1 MVSFHWFIILNLL
14 LDFCLQIVRFFLPI
28 VFLILILFLSLVR
41 MTRED
46 RGEQSIERK
55 ELKMNMIGIRKAL
68 HLILVVKKC
77 M

>member
-1 MVSFHWFIILNLL
+1 
-14 LDFCLQIVRFFLPI
+14 
-28 VFLILILFLSLVR
+28 